1 MNAKHISDYYWD
13 ALLPVRTDKIAAQL
27 GFIVQPIDTTKNPQ
41 AHLIVSL
48 ENDKPTIYYNKND
61 KTSDIRKIIAIGI
74 AKIVSLHISLKET
87 VIYGKDVFVKKDS
100 LTHMLDVEMAN
111 KIVVPYEALNVL
123 ITKSKCYEISELAK
137 AFDVS
142 EYEIYKRL
150 KETKFLP

>member
-13 ALLPVRTDKIAAQL
+13 ALLPVRTDKIAAKL
-27 GFIVQPIDTTKNPQ
+27 GFIVQPIDMTKNPQ

-48 ENDKPTIYYNKND
+48 EHDKPIIYYNKND
-61 KTSDIRKIIAIGI
+61 KISDIRKVIAIGI

-87 VIYGKDVFVKKDS
+87 LVYGKDVFIKKDS

-111 KIVVPYEALNVL
+111 KIVVPYEAIDVL
-123 ITKSKCYEISELAK
+123 VTRTKCYNIGELAQ

-142 EYEIYKRL
+142 EYEMYKRL
-150 KETKFLP
+150 KETRFLP